1 VNEASAAQATVRHY
15 QVPVGDASIHVAE
28 LGPGEGPACLFV
40 HGWPESWRTWRDVM
54 TLAGRSHR
62 AVAID
67 LPGIGGSRRG
77 AGAGSKAAI
86 ARVLRG
92 LIGALGLEDL
102 TLVGHDIG
110 GMVVYS
116 YLRQFTDL
124 PRAVIMDVPVPGV
137 APWDDFVREPFLWH
151 FALHAVDALP
161 ELLTAGKQEAYFGY
175 FYDLLSA
182 HPGMPSADC
191 RAEQASAYASP
202 GALSAGFD
210 WYRAFAGDAEDNL
223 AAGAGAPVAT
233 PLLSLRGSRE
243 RGGDAG
249 RYTDGFRSAGVTHVE
264 PVTIDGAGHFPQEED
279 PEQTWAA
286 ISGFAGRTPGAAR
299 PTAGRGRP

>member
-1 VNEASAAQATVRHY
+1 VDNGSAAQARVRHY

-28 LGPGEGPACLFV
+28 AGPGEGPAYLFV
-40 HGWPESWRTWRDVM
+40 HGWPESWRTWLDVM
-54 TLAGRSHR
+54 TLAGRTNR

-67 LPGIGGSRRG
+67 LPGTGGSGRG
-77 AGAGSKAAI
+77 AGTGTKTAI

-116 YLRQFTDL
+116 YLRRYAGL

-161 ELLTAGKQEAYFGY
+161 ELLTAGKQAAYFGY

-182 HPGMPSADC
+182 HPGIPSADC
-191 RAEQASAYASP
+191 RAEQASAYATP
-202 GALSAGFD
+202 AALSAGFD
-210 WYRAFAGDAEDNL
+210 WYRAFAADAEDNL
-223 AAGAGAPVAT
+223 AASAGDPVAT

-249 RYTDGFRSAGVTHVE
+249 RYADGFTHAGLTHVE
-264 PVTIDGAGHFPQEED
+264 PVTIEGSGHFPQEEA
-279 PEQTWAA
+279 PAQTWAA
-286 ISGFAGRTPGAAR
+286 ISGFGSVAG
-299 PTAGRGRP
+299 